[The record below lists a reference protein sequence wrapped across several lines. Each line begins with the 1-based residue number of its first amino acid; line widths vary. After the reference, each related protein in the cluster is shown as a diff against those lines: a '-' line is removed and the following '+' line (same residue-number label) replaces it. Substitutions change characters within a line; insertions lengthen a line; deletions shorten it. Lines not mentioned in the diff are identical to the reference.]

1 MSYDKEQRIQR
12 MLELS
17 SDIILR
23 AGRGGGRV
31 YVATPVIRIQNPRK
45 QYYTDAWR
53 WQEGLS
59 CQASRRRATR

>member
-1 MSYDKEQRIQR
+1 MISEQRIQR

-17 SDIILR
+17 DKILR
-23 AGRGGGRV
+23 VGRGGGRV

>member
-1 MSYDKEQRIQR
+1 MSYDKKQRIQR

-23 AGRGGGRV
+23 PSKGSGRV

-45 QYYTDAWR
+45 QYYTDTWR

-59 CQASRRRATR
+59 CQAGRRRATR